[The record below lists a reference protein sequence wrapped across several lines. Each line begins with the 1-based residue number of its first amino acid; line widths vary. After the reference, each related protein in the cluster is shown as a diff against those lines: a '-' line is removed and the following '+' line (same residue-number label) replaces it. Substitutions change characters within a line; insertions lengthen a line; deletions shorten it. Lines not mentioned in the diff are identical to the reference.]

1 MAKNFKSLHSFSLFL
16 FLGFLLTSFKAE
28 ATIPESCNCQ
38 IDTAGYASYVS
49 TLTIADVPM
58 QFHVHNTFAVAIGY
72 INSNTPNVVQNLI
85 SNHPNVT
92 TIVLLNSGGS
102 DDDQANLQASQMLR
116 NAGYKMYLPS
126 NGEIASGAVD
136 MFFAGTTRV
145 IDAGAMVGVHS
156 WSDGT
161 NDATIY
167 PIGHAYHL
175 PYINYYVN
183 MGLTQQESE
192 AFYYFTINAAPAAS
206 IYWMQD
212 AEIDQYKLR
221 TCKYAAAPTYT
232 VSVDSNMT
240 MTADLPNANY
250 QWIDCANNN
259 PIAGATQQS
268 FTPTNSGNY
277 AVIVTETGCSDTSAC
292 ASAVISSISTLEAV
306 EQFKVSLYPNPVQNL
321 LTIDGQQLET
331 DIHISIQQ
339 INGVVILNKTLQKG
353 SQQQINT
360 TTLSS
365 GIYYIKIHN
374 ATAIQ
379 SLKFIKL

>member
-1 MAKNFKSLHSFSLFL
+1 MAKNFKSLHTFSLF
-16 FLGFLLTSFKAE
+16 FFIGFLLTAFKAE

-38 IDTAGYASYVS
+38 VDTVGYANYVT

-72 INSNTPNVVQNLI
+72 INTNTPNVVQNLI
-85 SNHPNVT
+85 NNHPNVT

-102 DDDQANLQASQMLR
+102 DDDTANLQASQMLR

-156 WSDGT
+156 WGNGT
-161 NDATIY
+161 VQATDF
-167 PIGHAYHL
+167 PVGHAYHL

-206 IYWMQD
+206 IYWMLD

-232 VSVDSNMT
+232 VSIDSNMT
-240 MTADLPNANY
+240 MTADLPNASY

-259 PIAGATQQS
+259 PISGATQQS

-277 AVIVTETGCSDTSAC
+277 AVIVTESGCSDTSAC
-292 ASAVISSISTLEAV
+292 ASAVISSISTIQPLG
-306 EQFKVSLYPNPVQNL
+306 QFNLSLYPNPVQNL

-331 DIHISIQQ
+331 DVQISIQS
-339 INGVVILNKTLQKG
+339 INGAVILNKNLQKG
-353 SQQQINT
+353 SQEQINT
-360 TTLSS
+360 TALSA
-365 GIYYIKIHN
+365 GIYYITIRN
-374 ATAIQ
+374 ATTIQ